1 MRRRLLLGTVLL
13 LFASVALAAEV
24 DVDKVT
30 LKNGDRYSGTIVSAD
45 GKILLLKTEFAGD
58 VTVKWDAITAIES
71 AQNLHLT
78 LKDGQRLSGK
88 VSTTD
93 GKFVVAGT
101 EATAAPADKD
111 SIVAVRN
118 DVEQKNFDTET
129 EKMAHPKFNYFWSG
143 LLDTGL
149 ALTSGNSSALSY
161 TLSTT
166 AVRETPRDKLT
177 VYSTYIYANDNST
190 PPKRTTANDF
200 RGGVRGDLN
209 VGPRLFLFAL
219 ADFETNQL
227 QHLNLRQVYGG
238 GVGYHVIKNDRTAFD
253 VFGGASYDRDSFG
266 QYFLLNP
273 LTFFPGQ
280 KTNSAEILVGEELHT
295 KIATRTTLSERFVFY
310 PNMSNLG
317 QYRYQLNATSA
328 TIIKKWLSWQ
338 VTLVDGYLSNPP
350 FGLKSNDLL
359 LSTGLRVVWGKNK
372 L

>member
-1 MRRRLLLGTVLL
+1 MRRSFLLGTLL
-13 LFASVALAAEV
+13 LLLASVALA

-30 LKNGDRYSGTIVSAD
+30 LKNGDRFSGTIVSGD
-45 GKILLLKTEFAGD
+45 GKTLLMKTEFAGD
-58 VTVKWDAITAIES
+58 VTIKWDAVTAIES
-71 AQNLHLT
+71 SQDLHLT
-78 LKDGQRLSGK
+78 LKDGQRISGK

-93 GKFVVAGT
+93 GKFVVAGAA
-101 EATAAPADKD
+101 ATVAPADKD

-118 DVEQKNFDTET
+118 DVEQKSFDTEA

-149 ALTSGNSSALSY
+149 ALTSGNSSTLSY
-161 TLSTT
+161 ALATT

-177 VYSTYIYANDNST
+177 VYSTYVYANDNST
-190 PPKRTTANDF
+190 PPTRTTANDF

-209 VGPRLFLFAL
+209 LSPRIFVFAL

-238 GVGYHVIKNDRTAFD
+238 GFGYHVINSDRTTFD
-253 VFGGASYDRDSFG
+253 VFGGADYDRDSFG

-280 KTNSAEILVGEELHT
+280 QTNSAEILVGEELHS
-295 KIATRTTLSERFVFY
+295 KITARTTIGERFVFY

-328 TIIKKWLSWQ
+328 TVIKKWLSWQ
-338 VTLVDGYLSNPP
+338 ITVTDGYLSNPP

>member
-1 MRRRLLLGTVLL
+1 MRRSLLLGTVVL
-13 LFASVALAAEV
+13 LFASVALAA

-30 LKNGDRYSGTIVSAD
+30 LKNGDRFSGTIVSGD
-45 GKILLLKTEFAGD
+45 GKTLLLKTEFAGD
-58 VTVKWDAITAIES
+58 ITIEWDAVTAIDS
-71 AQNLHLT
+71 SQVLHLT
-78 LKDGQRLSGK
+78 LKDGQRISGK

-93 GKFVVAGT
+93 GKFVVTGPGA
-101 EATAAPADKD
+101 AAAPAEKD
-111 SIVAVRN
+111 SIVALRN
-118 DVEQKNFDTET
+118 DVE
-129 EKMAHPKFNYFWSG
+129 HFWSG

-149 ALTSGNSSALSY
+149 ALTSGNSSTLSY
-161 TLSTT
+161 TLATT

-177 VYSTYIYANDNST
+177 VYSTYVYANDNST
-190 PPKRTTANDF
+190 PPTRTTANYF

-209 VGPRLFLFAL
+209 VSPRVFVFAL

-238 GVGYHVIKNDRTAFD
+238 GFGYHVIKNDRTTFD

-273 LTFFPGQ
+273 LAFFPGQ
-280 KTNSAEILVGEELHT
+280 QTNSAEILVGEELHT
-295 KIATRTTLSERFVFY
+295 KIAARTTIGERFVFY

-317 QYRYQLNATSA
+317 QYRYQFNATAA

-338 VTLVDGYLSNPP
+338 VTFSDGYLSNPP
-350 FGLKSNDLL
+350 FGIKSNDLL

>member
-1 MRRRLLLGTVLL
+1 MRRSLLLGTVVL
-13 LFASVALAAEV
+13 LFASVTLAA

-30 LKNGDRYSGTIVSAD
+30 LKNGDRFSGTIVSGD
-45 GKILLLKTEFAGD
+45 GKTLLLKTEFAGD
-58 VTVKWDAITAIES
+58 VTIEWDAVTAIDS
-71 AQNLHLT
+71 SQVLHLT
-78 LKDGQRLSGK
+78 LKDGKQLSGK

-93 GKFVVAGT
+93 GKFVVTGPGAP
-101 EATAAPADKD
+101 AAPAEKD
-111 SIVAVRN
+111 SIVTVRN
-118 DVEQKNFDTET
+118 DVE
-129 EKMAHPKFNYFWSG
+129 HFWSG

-149 ALTSGNSSALSY
+149 ALTSGNSSTLSY
-161 TLSTT
+161 TLATT
-166 AVRETPRDKLT
+166 VVRETPRDKLT
-177 VYSTYIYANDNST
+177 VYSTYVYANDNST
-190 PPKRTTANDF
+190 PPTRTTANYF

-209 VGPRLFLFAL
+209 VSPRVFVFAL

-238 GVGYHVIKNDRTAFD
+238 GFGYHVIKNDRTTFD

-280 KTNSAEILVGEELHT
+280 TTNSAEIMVGEELHT
-295 KIATRTTLSERFVFY
+295 KIAARTTIGERFVFY

-317 QYRYQLNATSA
+317 QYRYQFNATSA

-338 VTLVDGYLSNPP
+338 TTFSDGYLSNPP
-350 FGLKSNDLL
+350 FGIKSNDLL

>member
-1 MRRRLLLGTVLL
+1 MRRSLLLGMVVL
-13 LFASVALAAEV
+13 LFASVALAAE
-24 DVDKVT
+24 VDKVT

-166 AVRETPRDKLT
+166 AVRETPRNKLT

-190 PPKRTTANDF
+190 PPNRTTANDF

-209 VGPRLFLFAL
+209 VSPRIFLFAL

-238 GVGYHVIKNDRTAFD
+238 GLGYHVIKNDRTTFD

-317 QYRYQLNATSA
+317 QYRYQLTATSA

-338 VTLVDGYLSNPP
+338 ITLTDGYLSNPP

-359 LSTGLRVVWGKNK
+359 LSTGLRVAWGKNK

>member
-1 MRRRLLLGTVLL
+1 MRRSLLLGTVVL
-13 LFASVALAAEV
+13 LFASVALAA

-30 LKNGDRYSGTIVSAD
+30 LKNGDRFSGTIVSGD
-45 GKILLLKTEFAGD
+45 GKTLLLKTEFAGD
-58 VTVKWDAITAIES
+58 ITIEWDAVTAIDS
-71 AQNLHLT
+71 SQVLHLT
-78 LKDGQRLSGK
+78 LKDGHQLSGK

-93 GKFVVAGT
+93 GKFVVTGPGA
-101 EATAAPADKD
+101 AAAPAEKD
-111 SIVAVRN
+111 SIVAMRN
-118 DVEQKNFDTET
+118 DVE
-129 EKMAHPKFNYFWSG
+129 HFWSG

-161 TLSTT
+161 TLATT

-177 VYSTYIYANDNST
+177 VYSTYVYANDNST
-190 PPKRTTANDF
+190 PPTRTTANYF

-209 VGPRLFLFAL
+209 VSPRVFVFAL

-238 GVGYHVIKNDRTAFD
+238 GFGYHVIKNDRTTFD
-253 VFGGASYDRDSFG
+253 VFVGASYDRDSFG

-280 KTNSAEILVGEELHT
+280 KTNSAEIMVGEELHT
-295 KIATRTTLSERFVFY
+295 KIAARTTIGERFVFY

-317 QYRYQLNATSA
+317 QYRYQFNATSA
-328 TIIKKWLSWQ
+328 TIIKPWLSWQ
-338 VTLVDGYLSNPP
+338 VTFSDGYLSNPP
-350 FGLKSNDLL
+350 FGIKSNDLL

>member
-1 MRRRLLLGTVLL
+1 MRRSLLLGTVVL
-13 LFASVALAAEV
+13 LFASVALAA

-30 LKNGDRYSGTIVSAD
+30 LKNGDRFSGTIVSGD
-45 GKILLLKTEFAGD
+45 GKTLLLKTEFAGD
-58 VTVKWDAITAIES
+58 ITIEWDAVTAIDS
-71 AQNLHLT
+71 SQVLHLT
-78 LKDGQRLSGK
+78 LKNGQQLSGK

-93 GKFVVAGT
+93 GKFVVTGPGA
-101 EATAAPADKD
+101 AAAPEEKD
-111 SIVAVRN
+111 SIVALRN
-118 DVEQKNFDTET
+118 DVE
-129 EKMAHPKFNYFWSG
+129 HFWSG

-149 ALTSGNSSALSY
+149 ALTSGNSSTLSY
-161 TLSTT
+161 TLATT

-177 VYSTYIYANDNST
+177 VYSTYVYANDNST
-190 PPKRTTANDF
+190 PPTRTTANYF

-209 VGPRLFLFAL
+209 VSPRVFVFAL

-238 GVGYHVIKNDRTAFD
+238 GFGYHVIKSDRTAFD

-266 QYFLLNP
+266 QYFLLNT

-295 KIATRTTLSERFVFY
+295 KIAARTTIGERFVFY

-328 TIIKKWLSWQ
+328 TVIKKWLSWQ
-338 VTLVDGYLSNPP
+338 ITFSDGYLSNPP
-350 FGLKSNDLL
+350 FGIKSNDLL

>member
-1 MRRRLLLGTVLL
+1 MRRSFLLGIVVL
-13 LFASVALAAEV
+13 LFASVALA

-30 LKNGDRYSGTIVSAD
+30 LKNGDRFSGTIVSAD
-45 GKILLLKTEFAGD
+45 GKTLLLKTEFAGD

-71 AQNLHLT
+71 SQDLHLT

-93 GKFVVAGT
+93 GKFVVAGAGT
-101 EATAAPADKD
+101 TAAPEEKD

-118 DVEQKNFDTET
+118 DVEQKTFDTET
-129 EKMAHPKFNYFWSG
+129 EKMSHPKFNYFWSG

-149 ALTSGNSSALSY
+149 ALTSGNSSTLSY
-161 TLSTT
+161 TLATT

-177 VYSTYIYANDNST
+177 VYSTYVFANDDST

-209 VGPRLFLFAL
+209 VSPRLFVFAL
-219 ADFETNQL
+219 ADFETNEL

-238 GVGYHVIKNDRTAFD
+238 GFGYHVVKNDRTTFD

-280 KTNSAEILVGEELHT
+280 RTNSAEILVGEELHS
-295 KIATRTTLSERFVFY
+295 KLNARTTIGERFVFY
-310 PNMSNLG
+310 PNMSDLG
-317 QYRYQLNATSA
+317 QYRYQFNATAA

-338 VTLVDGYLSNPP
+338 VTFTDGYLSNPP
-350 FGLKSNDLL
+350 FGIKSNDLL

>member
-1 MRRRLLLGTVLL
+1 MRRSLLLGTVVL
-13 LFASVALAAEV
+13 LFASVALAA

-30 LKNGDRYSGTIVSAD
+30 LKNGDRFSGTIVSGD
-45 GKILLLKTEFAGD
+45 GKTLLLKTEFAGD
-58 VTVKWDAITAIES
+58 ITIEWDAVTAIDS
-71 AQNLHLT
+71 SQVLHLT
-78 LKDGQRLSGK
+78 LKDGQQLSGK

-93 GKFVVAGT
+93 GKFVVTGPGA
-101 EATAAPADKD
+101 AAAPAEKD
-111 SIVAVRN
+111 SIAAVRN
-118 DVEQKNFDTET
+118 DVE
-129 EKMAHPKFNYFWSG
+129 HFWSG

-149 ALTSGNSSALSY
+149 ALTSGNSSTLSY
-161 TLSTT
+161 TLATT

-177 VYSTYIYANDNST
+177 VYSTYVYANDNST
-190 PPKRTTANDF
+190 PPTRTTANYF

-209 VGPRLFLFAL
+209 VSPRLFVFAL

-238 GVGYHVIKNDRTAFD
+238 GLGYHVIKNDRTTFD

-273 LTFFPGQ
+273 LAFFPGQ

-295 KIATRTTLSERFVFY
+295 KIAGRTTIGERFVFY
-310 PNMSNLG
+310 PNMSDLG
-317 QYRYQLNATSA
+317 QYRYQFTATSA

-338 VTLVDGYLSNPP
+338 VTFTDGYLSNPP
-350 FGLKSNDLL
+350 FGIKSNDLL

>member
-1 MRRRLLLGTVLL
+1 MRRSFLLGTVLL
-13 LFASVALAAEV
+13 LFASVALA

-30 LKNGDRYSGTIVSAD
+30 LKNGDRFSGTIVSGD
-45 GKILLLKTEFAGD
+45 GKTLLLKTEFAGD
-58 VTVKWDAITAIES
+58 VTIKWDAVTAIDS
-71 AQNLHLT
+71 SQDLHLT
-78 LKDGQRLSGK
+78 LKDGQQLSGK

-93 GKFVVAGT
+93 GKFVVTGPGA
-101 EATAAPADKD
+101 ATAPAEKD
-111 SIVAVRN
+111 SIVTVRN
-118 DVEQKNFDTET
+118 DVE
-129 EKMAHPKFNYFWSG
+129 HFWSG

-149 ALTSGNSSALSY
+149 ALTSGNSSTLSY
-161 TLSTT
+161 TLATT

-177 VYSTYIYANDNST
+177 VYSTYVYANDNST
-190 PPKRTTANDF
+190 PPTRTTANYF

-209 VGPRLFLFAL
+209 VSPRVFVFAL
-219 ADFETNQL
+219 ANFETNQL

-238 GVGYHVIKNDRTAFD
+238 GFGYHVIKSDRTTFD

-295 KIATRTTLSERFVFY
+295 KIAARTTIGERFVFY

-317 QYRYQLNATSA
+317 QYRYQFNATSA

-338 VTLVDGYLSNPP
+338 VTFSDGYLSNPP
-350 FGLKSNDLL
+350 FGIKSNDLL

>member
-1 MRRRLLLGTVLL
+1 MRRSLLLGTVVL

-24 DVDKVT
+24 DKVT
-30 LKNGDRYSGTIVSAD
+30 LKNGDRFSGTIVSGD
-45 GKILLLKTEFAGD
+45 GKTLLLKTEFAGD
-58 VTVKWDAITAIES
+58 ITIEWDAVTAIDS
-71 AQNLHLT
+71 SQDLHLT
-78 LKDGQRLSGK
+78 LKGGQRLSGK

-93 GKFVVAGT
+93 GKFVVTGPGA
-101 EATAAPADKD
+101 AAAPVEKD
-111 SIVAVRN
+111 SIVTVRN
-118 DVEQKNFDTET
+118 DVE
-129 EKMAHPKFNYFWSG
+129 HFWSG

-149 ALTSGNSSALSY
+149 ALTSGNSSTLSY

-177 VYSTYIYANDNST
+177 VYSTYVYANDNST
-190 PPKRTTANDF
+190 PPTRTTANYF

-209 VGPRLFLFAL
+209 VSPRLFVFAL

-238 GVGYHVIKNDRTAFD
+238 GLGYHVIKNDRTTFD

-317 QYRYQLNATSA
+317 QYRYQFNATSA
-328 TIIKKWLSWQ
+328 TIIKNWLSWQ
-338 VTLVDGYLSNPP
+338 VTFSDGYLSNPP
-350 FGLKSNDLL
+350 FGIKSNDLL

>member
-1 MRRRLLLGTVLL
+1 MRHSFLLGTVLL
-13 LFASVALAAEV
+13 LLTSVALA
-24 DVDKVT
+24 DIDKVT
-30 LKNGDRYSGTIVSAD
+30 LKNGDRFSGTIVSGD
-45 GKILLLKTEFAGD
+45 GKTLLMKTEFAGD
-58 VTVKWDAITAIES
+58 VTITWDAITAIES
-71 AQNLHLT
+71 SQDLHLT
-78 LKDGQRLSGK
+78 LKDGQHISGK

-93 GKFVVAGT
+93 GKFVVAGAA
-101 EATAAPADKD
+101 ATVAPADKD

-118 DVEQKNFDTET
+118 DVEQKSFDTET

-143 LLDTGL
+143 MLDTGL
-149 ALTSGNSSALSY
+149 ALTSGNSSTLSY
-161 TLSTT
+161 TLATT

-177 VYSTYIYANDNST
+177 VYSTYVYANDNST
-190 PPKRTTANDF
+190 PPTRTTANAF

-209 VGPRLFLFAL
+209 LSPRIFVFAL

-238 GVGYHVIKNDRTAFD
+238 GFGYHVIKSDRTIFD

-280 KTNSAEILVGEELHT
+280 QTNSAEILVGEELQA
-295 KIATRTTLSERFVFY
+295 KIAARTTIGERFVFY

-317 QYRYQLNATSA
+317 QYRYQFNATAA

-338 VTLVDGYLSNPP
+338 ITVTDGYLSNPP

-359 LSTGLRVVWGKNK
+359 LSSGLRVVWGKNK

>member
-1 MRRRLLLGTVLL
+1 MRRSLLLGMVLL

-24 DVDKVT
+24 DKVT
-30 LKNGDRYSGTIVSAD
+30 LKNGDRFSGTIVSAD

-58 VTVKWDAITAIES
+58 ITIKWDAITGVES
-71 AQNLHLT
+71 AQNLHVT

-118 DVEQKNFDTET
+118 DVEQKHFDTET

-149 ALTSGNSSALSY
+149 ALTSGNSSTLSY

-190 PPKRTTANDF
+190 PPNRTTANDF

-209 VGPRLFLFAL
+209 VSPRIFVFAL

-238 GVGYHVIKNDRTAFD
+238 GFGYHVIKNDRTTFD

-338 VTLVDGYLSNPP
+338 VTLIDGYLSNPP

>member
-1 MRRRLLLGTVLL
+1 MRRSLLLGVVVL
-13 LFASVALAAEV
+13 LFASVALAAE
-24 DVDKVT
+24 VDKVT

-101 EATAAPADKD
+101 ESTAAPADKD
-111 SIVAVRN
+111 SIVAVRS

-149 ALTSGNSSALSY
+149 ALTSGNSSTLSY

-190 PPKRTTANDF
+190 PPNRTTANDF

-209 VGPRLFLFAL
+209 VSPRIFLFAL

-238 GVGYHVIKNDRTAFD
+238 GFGYHVIKNDRTTFD

-338 VTLVDGYLSNPP
+338 VTLTDGYLSNPP

>member
-1 MRRRLLLGTVLL
+1 MRRSLLLGTVVL
-13 LFASVALAAEV
+13 LFASVALAA

-30 LKNGDRYSGTIVSAD
+30 LKNGDRFSGTIVSGD
-45 GKILLLKTEFAGD
+45 GKTLLLKTEFAGD
-58 VTVKWDAITAIES
+58 ITIEWDAVTAIDS
-71 AQNLHLT
+71 SQVLHLT
-78 LKDGQRLSGK
+78 LKDGQQLSGK

-93 GKFVVAGT
+93 GKFVVTGPGA
-101 EATAAPADKD
+101 AAAPAEKD
-111 SIVAVRN
+111 SIAAVRN
-118 DVEQKNFDTET
+118 DVE
-129 EKMAHPKFNYFWSG
+129 HFWSG

-149 ALTSGNSSALSY
+149 ALTSGNSSTLSY
-161 TLSTT
+161 TLATT

-177 VYSTYIYANDNST
+177 VYSTYVYANDNST
-190 PPKRTTANDF
+190 PPTRTTANYF

-209 VGPRLFLFAL
+209 VSPRLFVFAL

-238 GVGYHVIKNDRTAFD
+238 GFGYHVIKNDRTTFD

-273 LTFFPGQ
+273 LAFFPGQ

-295 KIATRTTLSERFVFY
+295 KIAGRTTIGERFVFY
-310 PNMSNLG
+310 PNMSDLG
-317 QYRYQLNATSA
+317 QYRYQFTATSA
-328 TIIKKWLSWQ
+328 TVIKNWLSWQ
-338 VTLVDGYLSNPP
+338 VTFSDGYLSNPP
-350 FGLKSNDLL
+350 FGIKSNDLL